1 MADLF
6 LLQQVLGSWIDA
18 LDGRMAKFF
27 SFSKCSAVGKMRWM
41 VGWLAFFSFSKC
53 SAVGEMR
60 WMVGWLAFF
69 SFSKCSAVGERTGE
83 MVASAT
89 QRHHSAALLRIN
101 HTVFHTVRQLA
112 LFKFCLT

>member
-1 MADLF
+1 VLGGWGDALDGRMADLF

-27 SFSKCSAVGKMRWM
+27 SFSKCSAVGK
-41 VGWLAFFSFSKC
+41 
-53 SAVGEMR
+53 MR